1 MCAGLKGLCV
11 PLQVLTGISRDLVI
25 PLLLEGAARVVVG
38 MTMAEEG
45 LAGNALHKVVQR
57 PRALCEGGS
66 LVPHPQ
72 TSPKAPWGGLSQRQ
86 NPQSLNLQEARTNS
100 PSPVGR

>member
-25 PLLLEGAARVVVG
+25 PLLLAGAAQVVVG
-38 MTMAEEG
+38 MMMAEEG

-57 PRALCEGGS
+57 PRALCEGGK
-66 LVPHPQ
+66 PC
-72 TSPKAPWGGLSQRQ
+72 SPPP
-86 NPQSLNLQEARTNS
+86 NIPQSPLGGSESETEPPKSKPAGGQD
-100 PSPVGR
+100 